1 MIYVDYM
8 ESPIGILKITANK
21 DSIIGIEFL
30 KDNKKDEASGNK
42 IIVMAKTQLGEYF
55 KGERKEFTVPLD
67 IVSGTEFQK
76 RVWKALKNI
85 PYGKVATYKD
95 IAIEVGNPKASRAI
109 GNANNKNPLSVII
122 PCHRVIG
129 SNGAL
134 VGYEGGLSVKKYLLE
149 LEKSNK

>member
-122 PCHRVIG
+122 PCHRRIG

-149 LEKSNK
+149 LEKNNK

>member
-1 MIYVDYM
+1 M

-149 LEKSNK
+149 LEKNNK

>member
-1 MIYVDYM
+1 M